1 MTATTRAQVRDGIAQ
16 FFGGTTWDATGR
28 IYRPT
33 PLAAYGLAGVRP
45 YMGKRLPADSDFTH
59 GLPQGRAMG
68 AVMLV
73 HLPSDTETRDSFGGP
88 LSGIKQD
95 RITVQLYLYHR
106 AQVPHAEDAQADLE
120 ELLQAIRDRI
130 HSDRTLGGTVVQAG
144 EGQGG
149 YITTDMD
156 VPVVGRNDATES
168 TARVSFNADL
178 YPAA

>member
-1 MTATTRAQVRDGIAQ
+1 VTATTRAQVRTGIAQ

-33 PLAAYGLAGVRP
+33 PLADVGLAGVRP
-45 YMGKRLPADSDFTH
+45 YMGKRLPDSDFTH
-59 GLPQGRAMG
+59 GLAEGRGMG

-88 LSGIKQD
+88 LSGIRLD
-95 RITVQLYLYHR
+95 RVTVQLYVYHR
-106 AQVPHAEDAQADLE
+106 AQAPHAEDAQADLE

-130 HSDRTLGGTVVQAG
+130 HGDRTLGGTVVQAG

-156 VPVVGRNDATES
+156 VPVVARNDAVES